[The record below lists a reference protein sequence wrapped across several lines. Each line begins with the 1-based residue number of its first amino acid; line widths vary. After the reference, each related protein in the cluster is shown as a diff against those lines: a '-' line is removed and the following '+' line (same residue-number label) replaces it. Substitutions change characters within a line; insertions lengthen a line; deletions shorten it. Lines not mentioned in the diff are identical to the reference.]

1 MHLMMLDCQYR
12 MHDDICQLIAKPMYS
27 GKLRTAKDLRD
38 SSDQLA
44 VPFNQPLTIIDT
56 SDLWPFESK
65 NAFFSRFNLMHALLV
80 RNVAFHFAKHGGIKD
95 QKSLGI
101 CTPYAA
107 QAKIIGKLLEGE
119 ERAVQVGTVHSYQ
132 GDERD
137 TILLDIPESH
147 GGAYLGQFVQ
157 GDRPEHVGAR
167 LINVAISRAKHRII
181 LLANLTHLDRKLPST
196 SLLRRVLYHM
206 QQNGHVVHGN
216 DILAMRPIERDLKG
230 LLGQMPFEAE
240 VETFG
245 IFDEESFERGLA
257 HDIREAKQSVVIFSG
272 YVTPARVGKLH
283 DLLRSKINDGV
294 KVRCVTRP
302 PQTNG
307 AVTQDQGRE
316 ALDGL
321 ERIGVTVDCRA
332 KIHQKVCLI
341 DNRIV
346 WWGSLNALSH
356 AGRSDETMTRA
367 VNEGLAATVAAH
379 MCRGRGPT
387 DKATATVADA
397 ENPRC
402 PECGGRTF
410 YNEGKYGPYFQL

>member
-1 MHLMMLDCQYR
+1 
-12 MHDDICQLIAKPMYS
+12 
-27 GKLRTAKDLRD
+27 
-38 SSDQLA
+38 
-44 VPFNQPLTIIDT
+44 
-56 SDLWPFESK
+56 
-65 NAFFSRFNLMHALLV
+65 
-80 RNVAFHFAKHGGIKD
+80 
-95 QKSLGI
+95 
-101 CTPYAA
+101 
-107 QAKIIGKLLEGE
+107 
-119 ERAVQVGTVHSYQ
+119 
-132 GDERD
+132 
-137 TILLDIPESH
+137 
-147 GGAYLGQFVQ
+147 
-157 GDRPEHVGAR
+157 
-167 LINVAISRAKHRII
+167 
-181 LLANLTHLDRKLPST
+181 
-196 SLLRRVLYHM
+196 M

-410 YNEGKYGPYFQL
+410 YNEGKYGPYFSCENGRCGWRASQRSLNYGASPQNTSKRARLDRKNNRATQLMLWWAKQRWRGACRR